1 MGVIYKVTEELKQ
14 SISDLKKQNPGLS
27 ARKIS
32 ATLSQ
37 RFNKPISKSTV
48 NNIIK
53 QLNLSSPVGRRRK
66 GAPVPPLPEIRP
78 EIKPEPP
85 KPPQESELNMGLYLL
100 KAIENTLG
108 GVDYITNLLQET
120 TAENAPGNIRALVET
135 LLYIPLF
142 GDVNDYESNS
152 YIKETFERL
161 TGAGIDYGGLVS
173 YLEQLQYN
181 TAINFRLYKEL
192 MPRIREVQY
201 LKFVLSDDSL
211 IYIDASARTIWPY
224 GNIPSDFYATYYN
237 TEIYIKNT
245 FINKT
250 EPFVIFIAPLASKM
264 PQGLLDFIGCC
275 KFPSHLYVKNISFFT
290 SGREEISSACEI
302 PRLKTDFIIGLPEGQ
317 YASEIALED
326 KKEGSFFRP
335 GPDLEEIVL
344 SEGTAQFTQ
353 HKLNQLVT
361 LRAIFIK
368 KASRD
373 RHYLVLL
380 TDMDK
385 ESLSKEDV
393 ARAYLNKWP
402 DFKDALDDFNK
413 RIEFFSF
420 GLKNVFSTEETRKQG
435 ERGYIPEALSFES
448 VLKAWRWGL
457 IKYCV
462 THLLPIGYDK
472 IALNDITERVFK
484 LRGRSIQQDK
494 YNLIKFQPQGHTN
507 DIAYLSK
514 RANELNSVDKTGHR
528 FWFSQ

>member
-1 MGVIYKVTEELKQ
+1 MGVIYKITETVK
-14 SISDLKKQNPGLS
+14 SYIIALKKENPKLS
-27 ARKIS
+27 ARKIAAIVS
-32 ATLSQ
+32 KK
-37 RFNKPISKSTV
+37 FNKTISKSTV
-48 NNIIK
+48 NSIIK
-53 QLNLSSPVGRRRK
+53 TADLSSPVGRRGTKERVSETPK
-66 GAPVPPLPEIRP
+66 RPVE
-78 EIKPEPP
+78 ET
-85 KPPQESELNMGLYLL
+85 ELCAGIYLL

-108 GVDYITNLLQET
+108 GVEYITNLLQET
-120 TAENAPGNIRALVET
+120 TVGSAPENIRAFVET

-142 GDVNDYESNS
+142 GDVTNYESNS
-152 YIKETFERL
+152 YVRETFERL
-161 TGAGIDYGGLVS
+161 TGTSINYGELVS

-181 TAINFRLYKEL
+181 TAINFRLHKEL
-192 MPRIREVQY
+192 MPRLREAQY
-201 LKFVLSDDSL
+201 MKFMLSDDSS
-211 IYIDASARTIWPY
+211 IYIDASAKTIWPY
-224 GNIPSDFYATYYN
+224 GNIPSDFYATSYV
-237 TEIYIKNT
+237 TESYIKNT

-264 PQGLLDFIGCC
+264 PQGLLDLIGCC
-275 KFPSHLYVKNISFFT
+275 KFSSQLYVKNISFFT
-290 SGREEISSACEI
+290 SNREEIGSAYEI

-326 KKEGSFFRP
+326 RKEEASFRP
-335 GPDLEEIVL
+335 GPGPEEIVL
-344 SEGTAQFTQ
+344 SEGAAQFTQ

-361 LRAIFIK
+361 LRAIFLK
-368 KASRD
+368 KPLQD

-385 ESLSKEDV
+385 QALSKENV

-402 DFKDALDDFNK
+402 DFRNALDNFNK

-420 GLKNVFSTEETRKQG
+420 GLKNIFSTEETRKQG

-484 LRGRSIQQDK
+484 LRGRLICQDQ
-494 YNLIKFQPQGHTN
+494 YNLVKFQPQGHTS
-507 DIAYLSK
+507 DIAYISK
-514 RANELNSVDKTGHR
+514 RANELNSVDKTGRR